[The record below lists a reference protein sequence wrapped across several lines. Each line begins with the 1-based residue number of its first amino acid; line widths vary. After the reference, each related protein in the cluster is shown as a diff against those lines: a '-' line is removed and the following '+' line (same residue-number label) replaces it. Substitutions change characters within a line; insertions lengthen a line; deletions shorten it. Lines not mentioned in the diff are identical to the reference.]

1 MPLFIRTQF
10 TTSQFCQRGFSYRC
24 RTVIHHSSRWITVYA
39 ARHCLIN
46 RWPTSICRCPIYR
59 SSRGHELR
67 RRKRAF
73 YTYNRLSSSFRTK
86 CTCYHLPDQTKYYFS
101 PPHVTATWGWSICA
115 GLGGSCSPCFI
126 LSNLH
131 IDSTMQG
138 QDAIWRLVQHGSNPG
153 SFVIQGSILQP
164 AGSGPR
170 HIAIFGKFPPLLPGS
185 EQRSLMSRG

>member
-39 ARHCLIN
+39 ARHRLIN

-73 YTYNRLSSSFRTK
+73 YTYDRLSSSFRTK

-115 GLGGSCSPCFI
+115 GLGGSYSPRSI
-126 LSNLH
+126 LPWYWLNDTGSRYHLATCATW
-131 IDSTMQG
+131 IKS
-138 QDAIWRLVQHGSNPG
+138 RLVRHTRFYPTTSWKWTAPHSN
-153 SFVIQGSILQP
+153 I
-164 AGSGPR
+164 R
-170 HIAIFGKFPPLLPGS
+170 
-185 EQRSLMSRG
+185 